1 VTFSKSWR
9 TFLGIAISAGF
20 LFFAFRGQDYGRIR
34 EAVRSFDYRY
44 LIPALVLYLLG
55 IWTRAFRWSVL
66 LRPLTKVSTREVA
79 PITVVGFM
87 ANNVLPL
94 RTGEVVRAYVLSK
107 RNGVKKTSAL
117 ATIAVER
124 LFDGLTMLGFML
136 VAATAV
142 SFTSELRH
150 LALLAFVLFA
160 VALIGLFVL
169 TLGGNIRDRLL
180 QVVLGPLPT
189 PVADRVERL
198 AESFLSGL
206 GVLKRKGDLAAVAGA
221 SILAWLL
228 EASTY
233 YMISRGFNTE
243 IKDVLG
249 VGEILLTTG
258 VANLATLVPSS
269 PGYVGPFEY
278 GVQLVVSGALGVP
291 RELAISFA
299 IVVHATLYFP
309 ITIWGAVEWWR
320 QHLSLRQVREI
331 EGEPNENGSSAAAVA
346 GAMVDSARL
355 NGAAPAASNGAS
367 HDTAESGRTTSEPAP
382 TSKASDVTSN
392 VT

>member
-1 VTFSKSWR
+1 VKFLKSWR
-9 TFLGIAISAGF
+9 TLLGIAISAGF

-44 LIPALVLYLLG
+44 LIPALALYLLG

-66 LRPLTKVSTREVA
+66 LRPLTKATTRDVA

-107 RNGVKKTSAL
+107 RYDVTKTSAL

-160 VALIGLFVL
+160 VALIGLFLL

-180 QVVLGPLPT
+180 QVFLGPLPT
-189 PVADRVERL
+189 PVADRVERM

-221 SILAWLL
+221 SVLAWLL

-233 YMISRGFNTE
+233 YMISRGFNADL
-243 IKDVLG
+243 KDVLG

-309 ITIWGAVEWWR
+309 ITIWGAFEWWR

-331 EGEPNENGSSAAAVA
+331 EGEPVEKGTPAAVV
-346 GAMVDSARL
+346 GATVGSTSL
-355 NGAAPAASNGAS
+355 NGAAHAASNGVT
-367 HDTAESGRTTSEPAP
+367 HDTAVVSRATTEPAHP
-382 TSKASDVTSN
+382 SKASDVTSN
-392 VT
+392 VA

>member
-1 VTFSKSWR
+1 VKFLKSWR
-9 TFLGIAISAGF
+9 TLLGIAISAGF

-44 LIPALVLYLLG
+44 LIPALALYLLG

-66 LRPLTKVSTREVA
+66 LRPLTKATTRDVA

-107 RNGVKKTSAL
+107 RYDVTKTSAL

-160 VALIGLFVL
+160 VALIGLFLL

-180 QVVLGPLPT
+180 QVFLGPLPT
-189 PVADRVERL
+189 PVADRVERM

-221 SILAWLL
+221 SVLAWLL

-233 YMISRGFNTE
+233 YMISRGFNADL
-243 IKDVLG
+243 KDVLG

-309 ITIWGAVEWWR
+309 ITIWGAFEWWR

-331 EGEPNENGSSAAAVA
+331 EGEPVEKATPAAAI
-346 GAMVDSARL
+346 GATVSSTSL
-355 NGAAPAASNGAS
+355 NGAAHAASNGVA
-367 HDTAESGRTTSEPAP
+367 HDTAVVGRTTTEPAHS
-382 TSKASDVTSN
+382 SKASDVTSN
-392 VT
+392 VA

>member
-1 VTFSKSWR
+1 MMDDRRVAEPKSRESFQQANRDPNAPPAPVAATRGAPVRSWR
-9 TFLGIAISAGF
+9 TLAGILVSAGF

-34 EAVRSFDYRY
+34 EALHSFDYRY
-44 LIPALVLYLLG
+44 LVPALALYLIG
-55 IWTRAFRWSVL
+55 VWMRAVRWSVL
-66 LRPLTKVSTREVA
+66 LRPLARVSSRDVL

-94 RTGEVVRAYVLSK
+94 RSGEVVRAYALSK
-107 RNGVKKTSAL
+107 RCGVTKTSAL

-136 VAATAV
+136 AAATVV

-150 LALLAFVLFA
+150 LAVIAFVIFA
-160 VALIGLFVL
+160 AALIGLFLL
-169 TLGGNIRDRLL
+169 TVGGDFRDRLL
-180 QVVLGPLPT
+180 QVVLGPMPT
-189 PVADRVERL
+189 PLADRVERM

-206 GVLKRKGDLAAVAGA
+206 GVLRRKSDLAAVAGS

-233 YMISRGFNTE
+233 FVIARGFGAE
-243 IKDVLG
+243 IRDVLG
-249 VGEILLTTG
+249 LGETLLTTG

-278 GVQLVVSGALGVP
+278 GVQLVVNGALRVP
-291 RELAISFA
+291 REMAISYA

-309 ITIWGAVEWWR
+309 ITIWGAIEWWR
-320 QHLSLRQVREI
+320 QHLSLGQVRAIATDANGNGGVKVSASAPERTA
-331 EGEPNENGSSAAAVA
+331 PNNVA
-346 GAMVDSARL
+346 
-355 NGAAPAASNGAS
+355 
-367 HDTAESGRTTSEPAP
+367 
-382 TSKASDVTSN
+382 
-392 VT
+392 

>member
-1 VTFSKSWR
+1 MKFSKSWR
-9 TFLGIAISAGF
+9 TILGILISAGF
-20 LFFAFRGQDYGRIR
+20 LFFAFRGQDYGRMR

-44 LIPALVLYLLG
+44 IPPALALYLLG

-66 LRPLTKVSTREVA
+66 LRPLTKVGARDVA

-107 RNGVKKTSAL
+107 RYEVRKTSAL

-150 LALLAFVLFA
+150 LALIAFVLFA
-160 VALIGLFVL
+160 VALIGLFLL
-169 TLGGNIRDRLL
+169 TVGGDLRDRLL
-180 QVVLGPLPT
+180 QVVLGPLPP
-189 PVADRVERL
+189 PVADRVERMT
-198 AESFLSGL
+198 ESFLSGL

-221 SILAWLL
+221 SILAWTF

-233 YMISRGFNTE
+233 YTISRGFDAE
-243 IKDVLG
+243 IKDVMG
-249 VGEILLTTG
+249 VGETLLTTG

-291 RELAISFA
+291 RELALSFA

-309 ITIWGAVEWWR
+309 ITIWGAIEWWR
-320 QHLSLRQVREI
+320 QHLSLKQVREI
-331 EGEPNENGSSAAAVA
+331 DGEPYENGATVTAPHDASAEAI
-346 GAMVDSARL
+346 GSNGM
-355 NGAAPAASNGAS
+355 GAAGMNGAS
-367 HDTAESGRTTSEPAP
+367 PDPAP
-382 TSKASDVTSN
+382 ARASKASNATSN
-392 VT
+392 VA